1 MLIELL
7 KHDKLGN
14 ERELGFVLFQAL
26 SPGQEIRV
34 AELTR
39 FCTSNVFSISQS
51 INGIVSLLDFISI
64 IHLKDGMIFLNQ
76 KIFDPKNFK
85 SSTDYFQD
93 THFFRCLFKKLN
105 DTGLKEHLFNKDNL
119 KYSHTLN
126 QFYVK
131 SHLIKFDLFS
141 IRNLLISL
149 KFLEPDQTIPDHLL
163 INSNFTEFFHE
174 TVVYEFHEKPET
186 RKVSIEQL
194 RKSHEQK
201 DEAGKQGELF
211 VLQYEQNRL
220 KEHPHF
226 NKIERIA
233 ETFTNAGYDI
243 QSFND
248 LDSFIHDRFIE
259 VKSYRDEIAFYWSK
273 NEVEKAK
280 QLKTKYFLYLVDR
293 SLINEDDYVPKIF
306 QNPYMK
312 IFENNTWKKETENWK
327 ITLDNE

>member
-1 MLIELL
+1 MLKELL
-7 KHDKLGN
+7 NHDNLGN
-14 ERELGFVLFQAL
+14 ERELGFVLFQAI
-26 SPGQEIRV
+26 SPGQEIRI

-39 FCTSNVFSISQS
+39 FCTSNVFSISRS
-51 INGIVSLLDFISI
+51 INGIISLLDFLSI
-64 IHLKDGMIFLNQ
+64 VDLKDGMVFLNQ
-76 KIFDPKNFK
+76 KIFNPKNFK

-93 THFFRCLFKKLN
+93 THFFRCLFQKLN
-105 DTGLKEHLFNKDNL
+105 DARLKEHLFNEDNL

-149 KFLEPDQTIPDHLL
+149 KFLEPDQTVPDHLF

-174 TVVYEFHEKPET
+174 TVVYEFSKKSEA

-194 RKSHEQK
+194 RKSLEQK

-233 ETFTNAGYDI
+233 ETYTNAGYDI
-243 QSFND
+243 QSFNH
-248 LDSFIHDRFIE
+248 LDSFIYDRFIE

-280 QLKTKYFLYLVDR
+280 QLKTKYYLYLVDR
-293 SLINEDDYVPKIF
+293 SSINDDNYVPKIF
-306 QNPYMK
+306 QDPYKK
-312 IFENNTWKKETENWK
+312 IFENDIWKKETENWK
-327 ITLDNE
+327 ITIED